1 MEQKQDLDK
10 NAIIGLVLIVLIVL
24 GFVYMNQPS
33 QEEVALKKHI
43 QDSTELASKKEIK
56 QQIVTPV
63 VDSASIHVADSIT
76 LGSLSKLSIGESK
89 TVTIENEEIKL
100 SISSKGGRPILAQ
113 LKKYKKFDK
122 KSQVTLLNNDN
133 SRFDYSF
140 NTTENKAIQSNQLIF
155 DTKQNNIVVSK
166 NSDSIVLTSSLNDK
180 QFIQHI
186 YTLPAKGFN
195 VGMSIRLVGFEG
207 IVAANS
213 NSLNLN
219 WNVMPEK
226 QEARVQAERDKTTI
240 YYKINADEPA
250 DNLGERKDA
259 KEDIKTPLKWVSFK
273 QQYFNTTLIAKSTF
287 ADGSV
292 LETKTLGSDSL
303 IKDLSATL
311 FIPYN
316 HKPDERFD
324 MNLFLGPNH
333 FQTLEK
339 ENIGLERI
347 IYLGWGIF
355 GYVNRFVVIPVFN
368 FLDDYI
374 LSYGIIILLLT
385 LIIKTVLF
393 PLVFKSFKSTAKM
406 RVLKPEVDQLKEKYG
421 SDFQKQQSETMALYR
436 KAGVNPLGG
445 CFPMLLQLPIL
456 FAMFQFF
463 PSAFELRQ
471 QSFLWA
477 SDLSMFDSIWDFG
490 YVPIIN
496 TIYGD
501 HVSLFTLLM
510 TVSSI
515 IFTMMNNQMTGA
527 SGQMKYIGLLM
538 PVIFLGFFNN
548 YASGLTWYYFL
559 SNLITILQQLLIRRF
574 IDEKA
579 LHASI
584 QENKKKPIKKSGF
597 QQKLE
602 DMAKKR
608 GIDPNQLKSKK

>member
-1 MEQKQDLDK
+1 MTNNL
-10 NAIIGLVLIVLIVL
+10 
-24 GFVYMNQPS
+24 F
-33 QEEVALKKHI
+33 
-43 QDSTELASKKEIK
+43 
-56 QQIVTPV
+56 
-63 VDSASIHVADSIT
+63 SI
-76 LGSLSKLSIGESK
+76 
-89 TVTIENEEIKL
+89 
-100 SISSKGGRPILAQ
+100 
-113 LKKYKKFDK
+113 Y
-122 KSQVTLLNNDN
+122 
-133 SRFDYSF
+133 
-140 NTTENKAIQSNQLIF
+140 
-155 DTKQNNIVVSK
+155 
-166 NSDSIVLTSSLNDK
+166 
-180 QFIQHI
+180 I

-496 TIYGD
+496 
-501 HVSLFTLLM
+501 
-510 TVSSI
+510 
-515 IFTMMNNQMTGA
+515 
-527 SGQMKYIGLLM
+527 
-538 PVIFLGFFNN
+538 
-548 YASGLTWYYFL
+548 
-559 SNLITILQQLLIRRF
+559 
-574 IDEKA
+574 
-579 LHASI
+579 
-584 QENKKKPIKKSGF
+584 
-597 QQKLE
+597 
-602 DMAKKR
+602 
-608 GIDPNQLKSKK
+608 

>member
-1 MEQKQDLDK
+1 
-10 NAIIGLVLIVLIVL
+10 
-24 GFVYMNQPS
+24 
-33 QEEVALKKHI
+33 
-43 QDSTELASKKEIK
+43 
-56 QQIVTPV
+56 
-63 VDSASIHVADSIT
+63 
-76 LGSLSKLSIGESK
+76 
-89 TVTIENEEIKL
+89 
-100 SISSKGGRPILAQ
+100 
-113 LKKYKKFDK
+113 
-122 KSQVTLLNNDN
+122 
-133 SRFDYSF
+133 
-140 NTTENKAIQSNQLIF
+140 
-155 DTKQNNIVVSK
+155 
-166 NSDSIVLTSSLNDK
+166 
-180 QFIQHI
+180 
-186 YTLPAKGFN
+186 
-195 VGMSIRLVGFEG
+195 
-207 IVAANS
+207 
-213 NSLNLN
+213 
-219 WNVMPEK
+219 
-226 QEARVQAERDKTTI
+226 
-240 YYKINADEPA
+240 
-250 DNLGERKDA
+250 
-259 KEDIKTPLKWVSFK
+259 
-273 QQYFNTTLIAKSTF
+273 
-287 ADGSV
+287 
-292 LETKTLGSDSL
+292 
-303 IKDLSATL
+303 
-311 FIPYN
+311 
-316 HKPDERFD
+316 
-324 MNLFLGPNH
+324 
-333 FQTLEK
+333 
-339 ENIGLERI
+339 
-347 IYLGWGIF
+347 
-355 GYVNRFVVIPVFN
+355 
-368 FLDDYI
+368 
-374 LSYGIIILLLT
+374 
-385 LIIKTVLF
+385 
-393 PLVFKSFKSTAKM
+393 
-406 RVLKPEVDQLKEKYG
+406 
-421 SDFQKQQSETMALYR
+421 MALYR